1 MAVKNDER
9 QFEADIEELMTTE
22 LGWERKRG
30 ASWFKSAELGVDLDV
45 RLRFVQLTQ
54 PR

>member
-22 LGWERKRG
+22 LGWEG
-30 ASWFKSAELGVDLDV
+30 NSVSISTSS
-45 RLRFVQLTQ
+45 FVL
-54 PR
+54 